1 MTVYQVPGAQQ
12 GTVALQADGHT
23 ARFQPAAGFHG
34 LASFSFRVTGSDGTA
49 ATSTVAVL
57 VSP

>member
-1 MTVYQVPGAQQ
+1 
-12 GTVALQADGHT
+12 VALQADGHT